1 MQTSQ
6 HVRVD
11 AACGL
16 LSLTLARAEKK
27 NALTGQMYQAL
38 AEALEHASAEPSVRA
53 VLLDAD
59 GSDFCAG
66 NDIADFLAM
75 ARSKAEPAGSAV
87 LRFLRALAALDKPL
101 VAAVRGRA
109 VGIGTTLLLHCDLV
123 YVAEDATL
131 SAPFADLALVPEAAS
146 SLLLPLRIGHVRAF
160 ALFALGESLDGR
172 TAAAWGLANAALPAA
187 AVTARARGAALA
199 LAAKPAQAVQA
210 TKRLMREQGRLLA
223 AIESEC
229 HVFADRLASAEAQ
242 AILQAFMARKGAA
255 PPSDG
260 R

>member
-1 MQTSQ
+1 M
-6 HVRVD
+6 
-11 AACGL
+11 
-16 LSLTLARAEKK
+16 
-27 NALTGQMYQAL
+27 
-38 AEALEHASAEPSVRA
+38 
-53 VLLDAD
+53 
-59 GSDFCAG
+59 F
-66 NDIADFLAM
+66 
-75 ARSKAEPAGSAV
+75 
-87 LRFLRALAALDKPL
+87 RFLRALAALDKPL

-109 VGIGTTLLLHCDLV
+109 VGIGMTLLLHCDLA

-160 ALFALGESLDGR
+160 ALFALGEMLDGR

-210 TKRLMREQGRLLA
+210 TKKLMREQARLLA

-229 HVFADRLASAEAQ
+229 RVFADRLASAEAQ
-242 AILQAFMARKGAA
+242 AILQAFMSRKGAA
-255 PPSDG
+255 APTEE